1 MEKEKEISNREVLAV
16 KVLRVGEN
24 EEVGDS
30 GIRVKRERGRKKDEK
45 RGGGKSGLG
54 FVPGLSA
61 RKRMATQPP

>member
-1 MEKEKEISNREVLAV
+1 MGV

-30 GIRVKRERGRKKDEK
+30 GIRVKRERGRKEDEK
-45 RGGGKSGLG
+45 RGGGKRGLG